1 MKLED
6 MKYKIPS
13 TPDFIHEMIHD
24 EVDRQLRQSTFRQG
38 KNESGPVPVLLRW

>member
-24 EVDRQLRQSTFRQG
+24 EVDRQLRQSKTIDFSSG
-38 KNESGPVPVLLRW
+38 KKRK